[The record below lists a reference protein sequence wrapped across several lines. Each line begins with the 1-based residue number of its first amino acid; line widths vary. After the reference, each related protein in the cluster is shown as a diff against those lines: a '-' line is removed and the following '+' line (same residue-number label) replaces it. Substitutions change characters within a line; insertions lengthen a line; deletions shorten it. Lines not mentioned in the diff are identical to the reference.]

1 MARINIGVG
10 SNANDGTGDDLR
22 SAFIS
27 VNTNFTELYA
37 ASPVT
42 SSISLAGNTISTNA
56 SNANLKLL
64 ASGTGVIE
72 LEGIQIRDNHIEG
85 TRSNEDLIVSA
96 SGTGNIIIGAIRING
111 TTVSADDSSKI
122 TLAEAVDIT
131 GALDVGGAI
140 TLNTISSNDSTAI
153 TINDGVNISGTLSVD
168 TIDTNT
174 ISSNDSTAI
183 QINDALNI
191 SGTLSANIIDTN
203 VISSTDSSAVTISDN
218 LQVNGTISATAITG
232 LSVLNNSSQSDGT
245 VTHSGSSGQQPLDS
259 FAHATYRS
267 AKYQVSLSDATNS
280 RYGLDEI
287 YVTHN
292 GTTAYISTTGVSSTG
307 SSLAT
312 YSADISGSNLRILIV
327 PISSDSVTY
336 RFVKTLIN
344 V

>member
-1 MARINIGVG
+1 MAQTTINVG

-27 VNTNFTELYA
+27 VNANFTELYD

-111 TTVSADDSSKI
+111 TTLSADDSSSIKI
-122 TLAEAVDIT
+122 NETLQV
-131 GALDVGGAI
+131 
-140 TLNTISSNDSTAI
+140 NTISSDDSSAVTVSD
-153 TINDGVNISGTLSVD
+153 NLNISGTLSVD

-183 QINDALNI
+183 QISDALNV
-191 SGTLSANIIDTN
+191 SGTLSANTIDTN

-218 LQVNGTISATAITG
+218 LQVNGTLTATSISG
-232 LSVLNNSSQSDGT
+232 LTVLNNSLQSDGT

-259 FAHATYRS
+259 FAHASYRS
-267 AKYQVSLSDATNS
+267 AKYQVSITDATES
-280 RYGLDEI
+280 RYALDEI

-307 SSLAT
+307 YSLAT

-336 RFVKTLIN
+336 KFVKTLIK

>member
-1 MARINIGVG
+1 MAKATINVG

-27 VNTNFTELYA
+27 VNANFTELYA

-56 SNANLKLL
+56 SNANLKLI

-85 TRSNEDLIVSA
+85 IRSNEDLVISA
-96 SGTGNIIIGAIRING
+96 SGTGNIRIGSLRLNG
-111 TTVSADDSSKI
+111 TTISSDDSSSVRI
-122 TLAEAVDIT
+122 NETLHV
-131 GALDVGGAI
+131 
-140 TLNTISSNDSTAI
+140 NTIASDDSTAV
-153 TINDGVNISGTLSVD
+153 TIDDGLLVTGTLQANV
-168 TIDTNT
+168 IDTNS
-174 ISSNDSTAI
+174 ISSQDSTAI
-183 QINDALNI
+183 QIDDALNV
-191 SGTLSANIIDTN
+191 SGTLSADIIDTN

-218 LQVNGTISATAITG
+218 LQVNGTLTATSITG
-232 LSVLNNSSQSDGT
+232 LTVLNNSTQSDGT
-245 VTHSGSSGQQPLDS
+245 VTHAGSSGQQPLDS

-267 AKYQVSLSDATNS
+267 AKYQVSITDATES
-280 RYGLDEI
+280 RYALDEI

-327 PISSDSVTY
+327 PNTSDSVTY
-336 RFVKTLIN
+336 KFVKTLIN

>member
-1 MARINIGVG
+1 MAQTTINVG

-27 VNTNFTELYA
+27 VNANFTELYA
-37 ASPVT
+37 ASPIT
-42 SSISLAGNTISTNA
+42 TQISLAGNTITTNA

-64 ASGTGVIE
+64 ASGTGSIE

-85 TRSNEDLIVSA
+85 IRSNEDINISA
-96 SGTGNIIIGAIRING
+96 SGTGNIVIGAVTV
-111 TTVSADDSSKI
+111 TT
-122 TLAEAVDIT
+122 
-131 GALDVGGAI
+131 GGVLQA
-140 TLNTISSNDSTAI
+140 N
-153 TINDGVNISGTLSVD
+153 
-168 TIDTNT
+168 TIDTNS
-174 ISSNDSTAI
+174 ISSADSTAI
-183 QINDALNI
+183 QINDALNV
-191 SGTLSANIIDTN
+191 SGTLSADIIDTN

-218 LQVNGTISATAITG
+218 LQVNGTITATAITG
-232 LSVLNNSSQSDGT
+232 LSILNNSTQSDGT

-259 FAHATYRS
+259 FAHASYRS
-267 AKYQVSLSDATNS
+267 AKYQVSITDATNS
-280 RYGLDEI
+280 RYALDEI

-327 PISSDSVTY
+327 PVSNNSVTY
-336 RFVKTLIN
+336 KFVKTLIK

>member
-1 MARINIGVG
+1 MAQTTINVG
-10 SNANDGTGDDLR
+10 NNANDGTGDDLR

-27 VNTNFTELYA
+27 VNSNFTELYA

-42 SSISLAGNTISTNA
+42 SQISLAGNTISTNA

-85 TRSNEDLIVSA
+85 IRSNEDLIISA
-96 SGTGNIIIGAIRING
+96 SGTGNIVIGALRLNG
-111 TTVSADDSSKI
+111 TTISSDDSTSVRI
-122 TLAEAVDIT
+122 NETLHV
-131 GALDVGGAI
+131 
-140 TLNTISSNDSTAI
+140 NTIASDDSTAV
-153 TINDGVNISGTLSVD
+153 TVDDGLLVTGTLQAN
-168 TIDTNT
+168 TIDTNS
-174 ISSNDSTAI
+174 ISSQDSTAI
-183 QINDALNI
+183 QINDALNV
-191 SGTLSANIIDTN
+191 SGTLSANILDTN

-218 LQVNGTISATAITG
+218 LQVNGTLTATSISG
-232 LSVLNNSSQSDGT
+232 LTVLNNSTQSDGT

-259 FAHATYRS
+259 FVHATYRS
-267 AKYQVSLSDATNS
+267 AKYQVSVTNATKS

-292 GTTAYISTTGVSSTG
+292 GTTAFISTTGVSSTG

-327 PISSDSVTY
+327 PNTSDSVTY
-336 RFVKTLIN
+336 KFVKTLIK

>member
-42 SSISLAGNTISTNA
+42 SSISLEGNTISTNV
-56 SNANLKLL
+56 SNANLKLI
-64 ASGTGVIE
+64 ASGSGTIE

-85 TRSNEDLIVSA
+85 IRSNEDLIVSA
-96 SGTGNIIIGAIRING
+96 SGTGSIIIGAIRIYG
-111 TTVSADDSSKI
+111 TTLSADDSSSIKI
-122 TLAEAVDIT
+122 NETLLV
-131 GALDVGGAI
+131 
-140 TLNTISSNDSTAI
+140 NTISSDDSSAVLVSD
-153 TINDGVNISGTLSVD
+153 NLNISGTLSVD
-168 TIDTNT
+168 TIDTNA
-174 ISSNDSTAI
+174 ISSSDSTAI
-183 QINDALNI
+183 QINDALNVN
-191 SGTLSANIIDTN
+191 GTLTADIIDTN

-218 LQVNGTISATAITG
+218 LQVNGTITATAITG
-232 LSVLNNSSQSDGT
+232 LSVLNNSSQTDGT
-245 VTHSGSSGQQPLDS
+245 VTHAGSSGQQPLDS
-259 FAHATYRS
+259 WAIASYRS
-267 AKYQVSLSDATNS
+267 AKYQVSLSDSTNS

-336 RFVKTLIN
+336 KFVRTVIN

>member
-1 MARINIGVG
+1 MAQVTIDVG

-27 VNTNFTELYA
+27 VNANFTELYA

-42 SSISLAGNTISTNA
+42 SQISLAGNTISTNA

-85 TRSNEDLIVSA
+85 IRSNEDLIVSA
-96 SGTGNIIIGAIRING
+96 SGTGNIIVGAIRING
-111 TTVSADDSSKI
+111 TTLSADDSSSIKI
-122 TLAEAVDIT
+122 NETLQV
-131 GALDVGGAI
+131 
-140 TLNTISSNDSTAI
+140 NTISSDDSSAVTVSD
-153 TINDGVNISGTLSVD
+153 NLNISGTLSVD

-183 QINDALNI
+183 QISDALNV
-191 SGTLSANIIDTN
+191 SGTLSANTIDTN

-218 LQVNGTISATAITG
+218 LQVNGTLTATSISG
-232 LSVLNNSSQSDGT
+232 LTVLNNSTQSDGT

-267 AKYQVSLSDATNS
+267 GKYQVSVTNATKS

-292 GTTAYISTTGVSSTG
+292 GTTAFISTTGVSSTG

-312 YSADISGSNLRILIV
+312 YSADISGSNVRILIV

-336 RFVKTLIN
+336 KFVKTLIK

>member
-1 MARINIGVG
+1 MAKATINVG

-27 VNTNFTELYA
+27 VNANFTELYA

-56 SNANLKLL
+56 SNANLKLI

-85 TRSNEDLIVSA
+85 IRSNEDLVISA
-96 SGTGNIIIGAIRING
+96 SGTGNIRIGSLRLNG
-111 TTVSADDSSKI
+111 TTISSDDSTSVRI
-122 TLAEAVDIT
+122 NETLHV
-131 GALDVGGAI
+131 
-140 TLNTISSNDSTAI
+140 NTIASDDSTAV
-153 TINDGVNISGTLSVD
+153 TIDDGLLVTGTLQAN
-168 TIDTNT
+168 TIDTNS
-174 ISSNDSTAI
+174 ISSQDSTAI
-183 QINDALNI
+183 QIDDALNV

-218 LQVNGTISATAITG
+218 LQVNGTLTATAITG

-245 VTHSGSSGQQPLDS
+245 VTHAGSSGPQPLDS
-259 FAHATYRS
+259 FVHATYRS
-267 AKYQVSLSDATNS
+267 AKYQVSITDATES
-280 RYGLDEI
+280 RYALDEI

-307 SSLAT
+307 YSLAT

-327 PISSDSVTY
+327 PVSNNSVTY
-336 RFVKTLIN
+336 KFVKTLIN

>member
-1 MARINIGVG
+1 MAQTTINVG

-27 VNTNFTELYA
+27 VNANFTELYA

-85 TRSNEDLIVSA
+85 IRSNEDLIVSA
-96 SGTGNIIIGAIRING
+96 SGTGNIIVGAIRING
-111 TTVSADDSSKI
+111 TTLSADDSSSIKI
-122 TLAEAVDIT
+122 NETLQV
-131 GALDVGGAI
+131 
-140 TLNTISSNDSTAI
+140 NTISSDDSSAVTVSD
-153 TINDGVNISGTLSVD
+153 NLNISGTLSVD

-183 QINDALNI
+183 QINDALNV
-191 SGTLSANIIDTN
+191 SGTLSANILDTN

-218 LQVNGTISATAITG
+218 LQVNGTLTATSISG
-232 LSVLNNSSQSDGT
+232 LTVLNNSTQSDGT

-267 AKYQVSLSDATNS
+267 AKYQVSITDATNS
-280 RYGLDEI
+280 RYALDEI

-312 YSADISGSNLRILIV
+312 YSADISGSNVRILIV
-327 PISSDSVTY
+327 PNTSDSVTY
-336 RFVKTLIN
+336 KFVKTLIK

>member
-1 MARINIGVG
+1 MAQTTINVG

-27 VNTNFTELYA
+27 VNANFTELYA

-85 TRSNEDLIVSA
+85 IRSNEDINISA
-96 SGTGNIIIGAIRING
+96 SGTGNIVIGAVTV
-111 TTVSADDSSKI
+111 TT
-122 TLAEAVDIT
+122 
-131 GALDVGGAI
+131 GGVLQA
-140 TLNTISSNDSTAI
+140 T
-153 TINDGVNISGTLSVD
+153 
-168 TIDTNT
+168 TIDTNS
-174 ISSNDSTAI
+174 ISSADSTAI

-218 LQVNGTISATAITG
+218 LQVNGTLTATSISG
-232 LSVLNNSSQSDGT
+232 LTVLNNSTQSDGT

-267 AKYQVSLSDATNS
+267 AKYQVSITDATNS
-280 RYGLDEI
+280 RYALDEI

-292 GTTAYISTTGVSSTG
+292 GTTAYISTATGVSSTG

-327 PISSDSVTY
+327 PNTSDSVTY
-336 RFVKTLIN
+336 KFVKTLIK